1 MQTKHSSKVRWA
13 ILALTVGVLCII
25 AAAMIYTHPWRG
37 NNSDSN
43 VKWSLTLVGINNE
56 QRILSYDE
64 IKAMPYYEGQ
74 GGFFTTVGVI
84 NGPYKVRGVP
94 VIDLCEMVGGMTSS
108 DILFVSAQDGYS
120 AVFGYDQVTGNL
132 DTYDPK
138 TMAVTPHKE
147 LKLILAYK
155 LNGKPLSDD
164 SGKPLRLAAV
174 GSDDLLTEGH
184 YWVKWVNKLEVVR
197 QNNN

>member
-1 MQTKHSSKVRWA
+1 VQTKRSSKVRWA
-13 ILALTVGVLCII
+13 ILVLIIGVLCIV
-25 AAAMIYTHPWRG
+25 AAAVVYAQPWG
-37 NNSDSN
+37 KNNPDEN
-43 VKWSLTLVGINNE
+43 IKWSLTLVGTNNE
-56 QRILSYDE
+56 QRIVSYDE

-108 DILFVSAQDGYS
+108 DILFVSAEDGYS
-120 AVFGYDQVTGNL
+120 AVFGYDQVAGNL

-138 TMAVTPHKE
+138 TMMVTPHKE
-147 LKLILAYK
+147 LKLILAYR
-155 LNGKPLSDD
+155 LNGKPLSDEI
-164 SGKPLRLAAV
+164 GEPLRLAAV

-197 QNNN
+197 QKNN

>member
-1 MQTKHSSKVRWA
+1 MQTKRSSRVRWA
-13 ILALTVGVLCII
+13 ILVLIIGVLCI
-25 AAAMIYTHPWRG
+25 AAASVVYAQPWG
-37 NNSDSN
+37 KNNPDDN
-43 VKWSLTLVGINNE
+43 IKWSLTLVGINHE

-64 IKAMPYYEGQ
+64 IRAMPYYEGQ
-74 GGFFTTVGVI
+74 GGFFTSVGVI
-84 NGPYKVRGVP
+84 NGPYKVWGVP

-108 DILFVSAQDGYS
+108 DILFVSAEDGYS

-155 LNGKPLSDD
+155 LNGEPLSEE

-197 QNNN
+197 QKNN